1 MEVILS
7 ADAVSAENN
16 NEANHRRNEKE
27 EKKIV
32 RIQVSKTKKR
42 LDFYLNLSKRYIK
55 QNNDVALCA
64 LGMAIPTAILI
75 SEILKRNGWATE
87 KSTITTTVL
96 NLAIATV
103 AAKVKEGRAI
113 HKPKIEIV
121 LGKDNEVD
129 GSTVAETLENGAE
142 NKARSR

>member
-42 LDFYLNLSKRYIK
+42 LDFYLNLSK
-55 QNNDVALCA
+55 
-64 LGMAIPTAILI
+64 
-75 SEILKRNGWATE
+75 
-87 KSTITTTVL
+87 
-96 NLAIATV
+96 
-103 AAKVKEGRAI
+103 
-113 HKPKIEIV
+113 
-121 LGKDNEVD
+121 
-129 GSTVAETLENGAE
+129 
-142 NKARSR
+142 

>member
-1 MEVILS
+1 MEVIVS
-7 ADAVSAENN
+7 ATNAVSAENK
-16 NEANHRRNEKE
+16 NEVMNRRGNEEE

-87 KSTITTTVL
+87 KNI
-96 NLAIATV
+96 AIATV

-129 GSTVAETLENGAE
+129 GGTVAETVEKVAE
-142 NKARSR
+142 NKA

>member
-1 MEVILS
+1 MEVIVS
-7 ADAVSAENN
+7 ATNAVSAENK
-16 NEANHRRNEKE
+16 NEVMMNRRGNEEE
-27 EKKIV
+27 EKKII

-87 KSTITTTVL
+87 KNI
-96 NLAIATV
+96 AIATV

-129 GSTVAETLENGAE
+129 GGTVAETVEKVAE
-142 NKARSR
+142 NKA

>member
-1 MEVILS
+1 MEVIVS

-87 KSTITTTVL
+87 K

-142 NKARSR
+142 NKA

>member
-87 KSTITTTVL
+87 K

-142 NKARSR
+142 NKA

>member
-1 MEVILS
+1 
-7 ADAVSAENN
+7 
-16 NEANHRRNEKE
+16 
-27 EKKIV
+27 
-32 RIQVSKTKKR
+32 
-42 LDFYLNLSKRYIK
+42 
-55 QNNDVALCA
+55 
-64 LGMAIPTAILI
+64 IPTAILI

-87 KSTITTTVL
+87 K

-142 NKARSR
+142 NKA